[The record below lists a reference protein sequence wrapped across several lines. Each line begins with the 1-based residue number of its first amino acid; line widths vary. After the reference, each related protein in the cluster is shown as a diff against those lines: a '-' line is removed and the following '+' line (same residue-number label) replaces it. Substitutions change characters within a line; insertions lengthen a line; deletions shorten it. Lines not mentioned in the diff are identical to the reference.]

1 MNHKKI
7 WATGLAA
14 ALALSLAACGDSGT
28 SGTTGTSAATGAGS
42 GDLESAEITM
52 LAAVYSDKTKGLWED
67 FIADFEAANPDIKI
81 TLEMQSW
88 DNINDVIRTKVQA
101 GEQPDILSIDA
112 FSSYVADD
120 LLYSA
125 DEILSADTI
134 ADFQPSF
141 VENATMDGK
150 QYGFPLI
157 ASARALFYNDELFE
171 QAGLDPTKDFETWD
185 EMAEAAAKI
194 SALGDGTYGYG
205 MPLGAEENQAQL
217 GMWAFTNGG
226 SLGDNETLTINDPL
240 NVEAAEYIKKMVDD
254 GVTQPDAGSVGRT
267 PLFNNVFSQG
277 KVGMM
282 IGLPQFIGLLA
293 DNAPDLKYSIHPHPG
308 KEAGQTATLGVAD
321 HLMAFNNGDEAKGK
335 AAGAFID
342 FFYQADN
349 YVKFVD
355 DEGFLP
361 TTKSGAAGTTHT
373 EFAPFNDLLPVAKFY
388 PSTNPSWGS
397 AQGLIQENFGTIATG
412 ADPKT
417 VLDDIQAKVEAG
429 L

>member
-1 MNHKKI
+1 MKHTKI
-7 WATGLAA
+7 LAAGLAA
-14 ALALSLAACGDSGT
+14 TLALGLTACGGGSSSTDTPS
-28 SGTTGTSAATGAGS
+28 TTAAGGAESSAP
-42 GDLESAEITM
+42 AEVTEAVTITM
-52 LAAVYSDKTKGLWED
+52 LAAVYSDKTQGLWQG
-67 FIADFEAANPDIKI
+67 FIDAFEQANPNI
-81 TLEMQSW
+81 TINLEMQSW

-101 GEQPDILSIDA
+101 GQQPDILSIDA
-112 FSSYVADD
+112 FSSYVADG

-125 DEILSADTI
+125 DEILSPATI
-134 ADFQPSF
+134 ADFQESF

-157 ASARALFYNDELFE
+157 ASARALFYNDDLFE
-171 QAGLDPTKDFETWD
+171 AAGLDPTKDFATWD
-185 EMAEAAAKI
+185 EMYAAAEAIA
-194 SALGDGTYGYG
+194 ALGNGVYGYG

-226 SLGDNETLTINDPL
+226 SLGDSETLTINDPK
-240 NVEAAEYIKKMVDD
+240 NVEAAEYIKKMVDA
-254 GVTQPDAGSVGRT
+254 GLTEPDAGSVGRT

-277 KVGMM
+277 KIGMM

-293 DNAPDLKYSIHPHPG
+293 ENAPDLNYSIHPHPG

-321 HLMAFNNGDEAKGK
+321 HLMVFNNGDEAKGK

-355 DEGFLP
+355 EEGFLP

-397 AQGLIQENFGTIATG
+397 AQGLIQESFGTIATG
-412 ADPKT
+412 ADPQA
-417 VLDDIQAKVEAG
+417 VLDEIQT
-429 L
+429 